1 MMRRAK
7 PLRKQVAQISLI
19 LFGACLLAFAYYH
32 INFQNHLSE
41 GGFVGLAL
49 LAKYGF
55 NFPPAVT
62 MLVLDIP
69 LFIMAWMLK
78 GRQFIWNTILASL
91 AFSGFYELFER
102 FSPVVIDLGNHMLA
116 ASILS
121 GLLTGLATGIILRFG
136 AATGGD
142 DIMSVLLSKYTGLS
156 IGTIFLLLDCMV
168 LALSFLYLP
177 MGEVFYTVIAVV
189 IASRVITWTVGKSAM
204 AEEEETVAGH
214 GHVEGAR
221 SSL

>member
-1 MMRRAK
+1 MRRAK
-7 PLRKQVAQISLI
+7 PLRQQFAQLSLI
-19 LFGACLLAFAYYH
+19 LFGSCLLAFAYYH

-55 NFPPAVT
+55 NLPPAAT

-69 LFIMAWMLK
+69 LFIMAWLLK

-102 FSPVVIDLGNHMLA
+102 FSPIVINLSDYMPV
-116 ASILS
+116 ASLLS
-121 GLLTGLATGIILRFG
+121 GVLTGLATGIVLRFG

-168 LALSFLYLP
+168 LSLSFLYLP
-177 MGEVFYTVIAVV
+177 VKEVLYTILAVL
-189 IASRVITWTVGKSAM
+189 IASRVINWTIGKGTT
-204 AEEEETVAGH
+204 EEEENVH
-214 GHVEGAR
+214 GPVRVVSTSHR
-221 SSL
+221 

>member
-1 MMRRAK
+1 MRRAK
-7 PLRKQVAQISLI
+7 PLRKQFAELSLI

-55 NFPPAVT
+55 NLPPAAT
-62 MLVLDIP
+62 MLALDIP
-69 LFIMAWMLK
+69 LFIMAWLIK
-78 GRQFIWNTILASL
+78 GRRFIWNTMIASV

-102 FSPVVIDLGNHMLA
+102 FSPIVIDLGNYMIA
-116 ASILS
+116 ASVLS
-121 GLLTGLATGIILRFG
+121 GLLTGLATGIVLRYG

-177 MGEVFYTVIAVV
+177 VGEVFYTVLAVV
-189 IASRVITWTVGKSAM
+189 IASRIINWTVGKAPLT
-204 AEEEETVAGH
+204 EEDAVD
-214 GHVEGAR
+214 GHVR
-221 SSL
+221 SVGSAS

>member
-7 PLRKQVAQISLI
+7 PLRQQFAQLSLI
-19 LFGACLLAFAYYH
+19 LFGSCLLAFAYYH

-55 NFPPAVT
+55 NLPPAAT

-69 LFIMAWMLK
+69 LFIMAWLLK

-102 FSPVVIDLGNHMLA
+102 FSPIVINLSDYMPA
-116 ASILS
+116 ASLLS
-121 GLLTGLATGIILRFG
+121 GVLTGLATGIILRFG

-156 IGTIFLLLDCMV
+156 IGTIFLLMDCMV
-168 LALSFLYLP
+168 LSLSFLYLP
-177 MGEVFYTVIAVV
+177 VKEVLYTILAVL
-189 IASRVITWTVGKSAM
+189 IASQVINWTIGKGTI
-204 AEEEETVAGH
+204 EEEENVH
-214 GHVEGAR
+214 GHVRGVSASHR
-221 SSL
+221 

>member
-1 MMRRAK
+1 M
-7 PLRKQVAQISLI
+7 
-19 LFGACLLAFAYYH
+19 AFAYYH

-55 NFPPAVT
+55 NLPPAAT

-69 LFIMAWMLK
+69 LFIMAWLLK

-102 FSPVVIDLGNHMLA
+102 FSPIVINLSDYMPV
-116 ASILS
+116 ASLLS
-121 GLLTGLATGIILRFG
+121 GVLTGLATGIVLRFG

-168 LALSFLYLP
+168 LSLSFLYLP
-177 MGEVFYTVIAVV
+177 VKEVLYTILAVL
-189 IASRVITWTVGKSAM
+189 IASRVINWTIGKGTT
-204 AEEEETVAGH
+204 EEEENVH
-214 GHVEGAR
+214 GPVRGVSTSHR
-221 SSL
+221 

>member
-7 PLRKQVAQISLI
+7 PLRQQFAQLSLI
-19 LFGACLLAFAYYH
+19 LFGSCLLAFAYYH

-55 NFPPAVT
+55 NLPPAAT

-69 LFIMAWMLK
+69 LFIMAWLLK

-91 AFSGFYELFER
+91 GFSGFYELFER
-102 FSPVVIDLGNHMLA
+102 FSPIVINLSDYMPV
-116 ASILS
+116 ASLLS
-121 GLLTGLATGIILRFG
+121 GVLTGLATGIVLRFG

-168 LALSFLYLP
+168 LSLSFLYLP
-177 MGEVFYTVIAVV
+177 VKEVLYTILAVL
-189 IASRVITWTVGKSAM
+189 IASRVINWTIGKGTT
-204 AEEEETVAGH
+204 EEEENVH
-214 GHVEGAR
+214 GPVRGVSTSHR
-221 SSL
+221 

>member
-1 MMRRAK
+1 MRRAK
-7 PLRKQVAQISLI
+7 PLRQQFAQLSLI
-19 LFGACLLAFAYYH
+19 LFGSCLLAFAYYH

-55 NFPPAVT
+55 NLPPAAT

-69 LFIMAWMLK
+69 LFIMAWLLK

-102 FSPVVIDLGNHMLA
+102 FSPIVINLSDYMPV
-116 ASILS
+116 ASLLS
-121 GLLTGLATGIILRFG
+121 GVLTGLATGIVLRFG

-168 LALSFLYLP
+168 LSLSFLYLP
-177 MGEVFYTVIAVV
+177 VKEVLYTILAVL
-189 IASRVITWTVGKSAM
+189 IASRVINWTIGKGTT
-204 AEEEETVAGH
+204 EEEENVH
-214 GHVEGAR
+214 GPVRGVSTSHR
-221 SSL
+221 

>member
-7 PLRKQVAQISLI
+7 PLRQQFAQLSLI
-19 LFGACLLAFAYYH
+19 LFGSCLLAFAYYH

-55 NFPPAVT
+55 NLPPAAT

-69 LFIMAWMLK
+69 LFIMAWLLK

-102 FSPVVIDLGNHMLA
+102 FSPIIINLSDYMPV
-116 ASILS
+116 ASLLS
-121 GLLTGLATGIILRFG
+121 GVLTGLATGIVLRFG

-168 LALSFLYLP
+168 LSLSFLYLP
-177 MGEVFYTVIAVV
+177 VKEVLYTILAVL
-189 IASRVITWTVGKSAM
+189 IASRVINWTIGKGTT
-204 AEEEETVAGH
+204 EEEENVH
-214 GHVEGAR
+214 GPVRGVSTSHR
-221 SSL
+221 

>member
-7 PLRKQVAQISLI
+7 PLRQQFAQLSLI
-19 LFGACLLAFAYYH
+19 LFGSCLLAFAYYH

-55 NFPPAVT
+55 NLPPAAT

-69 LFIMAWMLK
+69 LFIMAWLLK

-102 FSPVVIDLGNHMLA
+102 FSPIVINLSDYMPV
-116 ASILS
+116 ASLLS
-121 GLLTGLATGIILRFG
+121 GVLTGLATGIVLRFG

-168 LALSFLYLP
+168 LSLSFLYLP
-177 MGEVFYTVIAVV
+177 VKEVLYTILAVL
-189 IASRVITWTVGKSAM
+189 IASRVINWTIGKGTT
-204 AEEEETVAGH
+204 EEEENVH
-214 GHVEGAR
+214 GPVRGVSTSHR
-221 SSL
+221 

>member
-7 PLRKQVAQISLI
+7 PLRQQFAQLSLI
-19 LFGACLLAFAYYH
+19 LFGSCLLAFAYYH

-55 NFPPAVT
+55 NLPPAAT

-69 LFIMAWMLK
+69 LFIMAWLLK

-102 FSPVVIDLGNHMLA
+102 FSPIVINLSDYMPV
-116 ASILS
+116 ASLLS
-121 GLLTGLATGIILRFG
+121 GVLTGLATGIVLRFG

-142 DIMSVLLSKYTGLS
+142 DIMSVLLSKYIGLS

-168 LALSFLYLP
+168 LSLSFLYLP
-177 MGEVFYTVIAVV
+177 VKEVLYTILAVL
-189 IASRVITWTVGKSAM
+189 IASRVINWTIGKGTT
-204 AEEEETVAGH
+204 EEEENVH
-214 GHVEGAR
+214 GPVRGVSTSHR
-221 SSL
+221 